1 MPPPSPLAIA
11 TGAVNRLLKEEA
23 SYHKEQKEQE
33 ANAKAQE
40 EKIKSGQEDEDG
52 NATYI
57 LKQQR
62 LVVEQ
67 TKAVFGP
74 LRDRIAKAVE
84 KLEDLTESEEKGG
97 TATPEELQNAK
108 AALEKA
114 KTEASRRE

>member
-1 MPPPSPLAIA
+1 MPPPSALVIA

-23 SYHKEQKEQE
+23 SYHKELEEQE
-33 ANAKAQE
+33 AKAKAQE
-40 EKIKSGQEDEDG
+40 EKIKSGQDDEDG

-57 LKQQR
+57 LKQQN

-84 KLEDLTESEEKGG
+84 KLEDLITVEEKTGAA
-97 TATPEELQNAK
+97 TAEELANAK

-114 KTEASRRE
+114 KAESS